1 MSVFSF
7 VYKRICTPIIES
19 QLFESKCVADV
30 LLNFTEIS
38 KQTPEKFQLF
48 ASTILYHSLCFIAN
62 ENGNGYEQF
71 KIIIHDYIEMT
82 YDKKT
87 DKFIDAQINIISC
100 ILARLLHDYLLYIKY
115 SKNQID

>member
-1 MSVFSF
+1 
-7 VYKRICTPIIES
+7 
-19 QLFESKCVADV
+19 
-30 LLNFTEIS
+30 
-38 KQTPEKFQLF
+38 
-48 ASTILYHSLCFIAN
+48 
-62 ENGNGYEQF
+62 
-71 KIIIHDYIEMT
+71 MT